1 VLGAVENGIVVS
13 DAPRHALEGVA
24 RAART
29 IGLSSGPLW
38 AHLRVAGEEVWILD
52 LTPAI
57 PLHKLGVLQF
67 RIPLV
72 DEEISLPE
80 FILRHA
86 LGMDIS
92 RVYRK

>member
-1 VLGAVENGIVVS
+1 
-13 DAPRHALEGVA
+13 
-24 RAART
+24 
-29 IGLSSGPLW
+29 
-38 AHLRVAGEEVWILD
+38 VAGEEVWILD
-52 LTPAI
+52 LAPAI
-57 PLHKLGVLQF
+57 PLGKLSVLQF

-72 DEEISLPE
+72 DEEVSLAE